1 MAIFKHKSGGIC
13 EVLTQSNIEKLR
25 KNPQY
30 KEIIDKKEKT
40 KTEENKLTEEQA
52 SEENK

>member
-1 MAIFKHKSGGIC
+1 MAKFKHKSGGIC
-13 EVLTQSNIEKLR
+13 EVLTQSNIEALR

-30 KEIIDKKEKT
+30 KEMIDKKEKT
-40 KTEENKLTEEQA
+40 KTEENKPIEEQS

>member
-1 MAIFKHKSGGIC
+1 MARFKHKSGGIC
-13 EVLTQSNIEKLR
+13 EVLTRSNIEKLR

-40 KTEENKLTEEQA
+40 KTGENKLTEEQS
-52 SEENK
+52 SEGDK